1 MKSIQNLIN
10 DGIKLLMQ
18 RDYNNPSLDIQLI
31 LMYLLNKEKIY
42 LYTYKDELVDEETVE
57 RFYKMIERRNSGYP
71 LQYMLNHQEFMGLE
85 LYVEEGVLVP
95 RADTEILVEK
105 IINIS
110 KTDRFKGKKIINIL
124 DIGTGSGAI
133 AVSLAHYIKNSRV
146 TAVDI
151 SDIAIKVA
159 NKNKEKLSLENLQI
173 VKADLF
179 DDLNFKKVVNDKII
193 FEEYY
198 SNDSRKRV
206 FDIIVSN
213 PPYIESKEI
222 DKLQIEVA
230 KYEPRLALDGGN
242 SGLLYYERIKEIAE
256 DLICEEG
263 VLSVEIGHNQAAL
276 VKAMFKEIKSV
287 KNIEQDKDLY
297 GNDRVITAYF

>member
-10 DGIKLLMQ
+10 DGIKLLEQ

-31 LMYLLNKEKIY
+31 LMHLLNKDRIY
-42 LYTYKDELVDEETVE
+42 LYAHRDELVNEEIIN
-57 RFYKMIERRNSGYP
+57 RFYEMLERRNTGYP
-71 LQYMLNHQEFMGLE
+71 LQYMLNVQEFMGLE
-85 LYVEEGVLVP
+85 FYVEEGVLVP
-95 RADTEILVEK
+95 RADTETLVEK

-110 KTDRFKGKKIINIL
+110 KTDRFKDKKIINIL

-133 AVSLAHYIKNSRV
+133 AVSLAHYIKNAQV

-159 NKNKEKLSLENLQI
+159 NINKEKFSLENLHI

-179 DDLNFKKVVNDKII
+179 DDLNGLRQQA
-193 FEEYY
+193 Y
-198 SNDSRKRV
+198 
-206 FDIIVSN
+206 DIIVSN

-222 DKLQIEVA
+222 EKLQIEVA

-242 SGLLYYERIKEIAE
+242 TGLLYYEKIKEIAK
-256 DLICEEG
+256 DLICENG
-263 VLSVEIGHNQAAL
+263 ILSVEIGHNQADL
-276 VKAMFKEIKSV
+276 VKAMFKEINSV